1 MSYEKE
7 AKELMKKFK
16 LQYES
21 QNAMKPNQDQETKN
35 HLENLKE
42 DVKNIGVTQNDNID
56 ISEIINRGHF
66 PGDNKTIQP
75 TIDPNTIGNN
85 MGMPDNIITP
95 DSGGG
100 TEQGLLK
107 DIEIPKSN
115 TKVLNVPHQ
124 PAPISQPTG
133 VPMPAGGGV
142 CPQCNTIHPPVK
154 MGEKCPNAVD
164 DLKEKGM
171 DEVSINKFIV
181 DLKNIITSQ
190 MDKKDIQDAKKFF
203 QHATIELMKILE
215 EYNE

>member
-1 MSYEKE
+1 MAYEDE

-16 LQYES
+16 MQYES
-21 QNAMKPNQDQETKN
+21 QNSMRPQQDAETKS

-75 TIDPNTIGNN
+75 APDMGNQDLMN
-85 MGMPDNIITP
+85 SLTHEASTN
-95 DSGGG
+95 GG

-107 DIEIPKSN
+107 DIDIPKPN
-115 TKVLNVPHQ
+115 TQVVNVPHQ
-124 PAPISQPTG
+124 PAPISQPSG

-171 DEVSINKFIV
+171 DEASINKFIV

-203 QHATIELMKILE
+203 QHATIELMRILE
-215 EYNE
+215 EYNEK

>member
-1 MSYEKE
+1 MGYEEE

-21 QNAMKPNQDQETKN
+21 QSGFKSKQDIETKN

-42 DVKNIGVTQNDNID
+42 DVKRISGTTVGNNNID
-56 ISEIINRGHF
+56 ITNIINKGHLRETN
-66 PGDNKTIQP
+66 PTIQP
-75 TIDPNTIGNN
+75 QLDPNINFSDH
-85 MGMPDNIITP
+85 MAIS

-107 DIEIPKSN
+107 DIEIPRSN
-115 TKVLNVPHQ
+115 VQVLNVSPQ
-124 PAPISQPTG
+124 SSAPMPRSSG
-133 VPMPAGGGV
+133 VPMTGNV

-154 MGEKCPNAVD
+154 MGEKCPNSID

-171 DEVSINKFIV
+171 DESSINKFIV

-190 MDKKDIQDAKKFF
+190 MSSKNIQDAKKFF
-203 QHATIELMKILE
+203 QYATIELMRILE
-215 EYNE
+215 EYNEK